1 VRGLSLNIH
10 EWDLAVLPAAAAAA
24 LPPTLTEIGILI
36 LPSGRPATLLAT
48 TLLATLTALTTL
60 PTLTALLLAIALPGV
75 TGIRASHIASNAK
88 VHNRLWRTA
97 FANVALH
104 RTGLHPSTG

>member
-1 VRGLSLNIH
+1 MRGLSLNIH
-10 EWDLAVLPAAAAAA
+10 EWDLAVLPAAAAA

-36 LPSGRPATLLAT
+36 LPFGRPATLLAT

-75 TGIRASHIASNAK
+75 TWIRASHNTSNAK
-88 VHNRLWRTA
+88 VDIPLWRTA

-104 RTGLHPSTG
+104 ETGLHPSTG